1 MASTLSVLKLFTIC
15 DIRASVASAGMIW
28 APLQN
33 DASRSIWSINVGCDS
48 QAFTWNKARLKI
60 GFEGSL
66 AVHRVSSF
74 AHMKT
79 TQKPLFVG
87 WSIIPLF
94 DVLYFVAPKRMVAI
108 VFNHTP
114 FYWKP
119 TRPLHLSFS
128 GKLYLIPK
136 IVKIEANRLY
146 VWCMAPVNS
155 AASLIYSILASTF
168 YISLSL
174 SVSFCQSVS
183 FSLATRCTSS
193 IYTSITN
200 RWLYATLFFWLWM
213 KWN

>member
-15 DIRASVASAGMIW
+15 DIRASVASAGLIW

-33 DASRSIWSINVGCDS
+33 DASHSIRPINVGCDS
-48 QAFTWNKARLKI
+48 QAFTSNKARLKI
-60 GFEGSL
+60 KFEGSL
-66 AVHRVSSF
+66 ALHRVSSF

-79 TQKPLFVG
+79 TQKPLFG
-87 WSIIPLF
+87 WMKHYSNF
-94 DVLYFVAPKRMVAI
+94 RCAVFRGQSTPKRMVAI

-146 VWCMAPVNS
+146 VWCMAPVNT

-168 YISLSL
+168 YISLSFNL
-174 SVSFCQSVS
+174 SL
-183 FSLATRCTSS
+183 SL
-193 IYTSITN
+193 
-200 RWLYATLFFWLWM
+200 
-213 KWN
+213 